1 MSLLIP
7 SDLTASLWPDGDDPA
22 NDQVH
27 AVVDGARDTR
37 ILPLLR
43 ATGLEYTCL
52 FSGPLSPALQAAAPY
67 LVHLSPSAALTRQVL
82 ELGWG
87 QGWAVFMQAPAH
99 VTLAQLRRHLR
110 TLLRVQDE
118 AGRILMFRFYDPSVL
133 RTYLPT
139 CTEDEVAQ
147 VLGPITAFAFENER
161 ADALLRFRR
170 EDARQVPMEAI
181 Q

>member
-1 MSLLIP
+1 MSTLVP
-7 SDLTASLWPDGDDPA
+7 GDLVARLWPHGDDAA
-22 NDQVH
+22 NEQVH
-27 AVVDGARDTR
+27 AVIDGARDTR
-37 ILPLLR
+37 IVPLLR

-67 LVHLSPSAALTRQVL
+67 LVHLSPAAALTRQMF
-82 ELGWG
+82 EFGWG
-87 QGWAVFMQAPAH
+87 QGWAVFVRAPAH

-118 AGRILMFRFYDPSVL
+118 AERILMFRFYDPRVL

-139 CTEDEVAQ
+139 CTESEAAQ
-147 VLGPITAFAFENER
+147 VLGPITEFAFENEC

-170 EDARQVPMEAI
+170 EDARRAQVPAI